1 MFSRAKDTMVPSGH
15 LDFMQLWKLP
25 KVYQEHYFMVTWK
38 PLLKSVLLQRYLRSA
53 LCGAYFV
60 YLCLLVSPAEPPFL
74 KKVVIEESHVFLC
87 YAWNYLL
94 SYQQKFLHSVVV
106 YSSILQLNQPS

>member
-1 MFSRAKDTMVPSGH
+1 MVI
-15 LDFMQLWKLP
+15 QLP

-74 KKVVIEESHVFLC
+74 KKVVIEESRVFLC
-87 YAWNYLL
+87 YAWNYTVL
-94 SYQQKFLHSVVV
+94 STKLSPPCGC
-106 YSSILQLNQPS
+106 LQLYTSAQTTFLKPKNNVLIRH